1 VTLYGNGRA
10 ALAGDRETAG
20 RLGWPVRRRSRP
32 DPEIVLRPR
41 DGDPTA
47 EPWIAPPGWHRRLG
61 LAPHPRHGALE
72 RGWTYLPG
80 VAGLDR
86 HLARLAEPRPRDG
99 LVVALAGLGR
109 VGGVA
114 ATMLAAS
121 PVRTSGIRE
130 LRIHDAD
137 APNQQRWALEL
148 GSIASWRAREPR
160 PEVRA
165 ARVGELFDGCDA
177 FLFAPAVGVPPLGSE
192 GDVRLVQFE
201 PNRAILRP
209 YLDAARAAGFT
220 GLFLIV
226 SDPVEGLAQAALHDS
241 NLDARG
247 RFDGRG
253 LAPER
258 IAGLGLGVM
267 WARALAEARRGGFA
281 DAVAAHGAAFGP
293 HSAEVLAFDD
303 VRSPDAERSA
313 RLTRAARECNLRVRE
328 LGFLPYVGPG
338 VSSVALALPRL
349 FAGRETPASV
359 LTGGIYFGMPARCEW
374 AALPSPRR
382 MAAPVWCAIDELHA
396 RMRERAGALGL
407 RFGN

>member
-1 VTLYGNGRA
+1 MTLYGNGRA

-20 RLGWPVRRRSRP
+20 RLGWPARRRSRP
-32 DPEIVLRPR
+32 EPEIVLRPR

-47 EPWIAPPGWHRRLG
+47 EPWIAPPRWHPRLG
-61 LAPHPRHGALE
+61 LEPRQRRAE
-72 RGWTYLPG
+72 ARRDWTYLPG
-80 VAGLDR
+80 AAGLDR
-86 HLARLAEPRPRDG
+86 YLERLAAPQPHGG
-99 LVVALAGLGR
+99 LVVGLAGLGR
-109 VGGVA
+109 VGGAA
-114 ATMLAAS
+114 ATLLAAA
-121 PVRTSGIRE
+121 PVRSSGIRE

-137 APNQQRWALEL
+137 AANQQRWVLEL
-148 GSIASWRAREPR
+148 GSIAVWRDREPR
-160 PEVRA
+160 PAVRA
-165 ARVGELFDGCDA
+165 ARAEELFDGCDA
-177 FLFAPAVGVPPLGSE
+177 FLFAPAAGVPPLGSE

-226 SDPVEGLAQAALHDS
+226 SDPVEGLAQAAFHDS

-247 RFDGRG
+247 GFDGRG

-258 IAGLGLGVM
+258 VAGLGLGVM

-281 DAVAAHGAAFGP
+281 EVVAAHGAAFGP

-303 VRSPDAERSA
+303 VRSPDAGRSA

-328 LGFLPYVGPG
+328 LGYLPYVGPG

-349 FAGRETPASV
+349 LAGRETPASV

-382 MAAPVWCAIDELHA
+382 MAAPVWCAIGELHA